1 VNLKSIRIV
10 RLMKPLRGMTSVP
23 AMRRQVGAL
32 IRALPDFAN
41 VGVFLIFMFFLFAT
55 LGLY

>member
-1 VNLKSIRIV
+1 
-10 RLMKPLRGMTSVP
+10 MKPLRGMTSVP

-41 VGVFLIFMFFLFAT
+41 VGVFLFFMFFLFAT